1 MLLIFHLLKNL
12 VLLGDSAVKNLPA
25 GAGAVGL
32 IPGLG
37 RSPEGENGNPVFLPG
52 QSHRLRSLAG
62 YGPWG
67 RKRVGYN
74 LASIQS

>member
-12 VLLGDSAVKNLPA
+12 VLLSDSVIKSLPA
-25 GAGAVGL
+25 NAGDTGL

-67 RKRVGYN
+67 RKRVGHN
-74 LASIQS
+74 LACIQS